1 MQCKI
6 YNHETI
12 VVINIEHNISKQTFQ
27 LIANQCIPIFHIG

>member
-12 VVINIEHNISKQTFQ
+12 VINIEHNISKQTFQ
-27 LIANQCIPIFHIG
+27 LIANQCVPIFHIG